1 SYVKKDTVINDGFH
15 ILFEKWKN
23 GVEFE
28 QKFWH
33 NWINS
38 AGGRWQT
45 SFINRTNPDFEISP
59 QIQDILN
66 KISKKKIQILDVGSG
81 PLTKLGKKMQGKE
94 IFITPIDPLADD
106 YNSFLKSAGI
116 IPIVQTIKGTGEDLS
131 KQFINQKFDFIYCSN
146 ALDHSIDP
154 AKVITEMIEVLDDDG
169 YIYLEHNVNEAENQ
183 QYVGFHQWNLQNI
196 EGEFVI
202 WNKEKKVSINNLLG
216 VNYKIEYYNVD
227 NPTVLTLTIRKNN
240 FSQSSLKFEK
250 SLDNKNINRVYEQ
263 SLNRKNK
270 ILFICHDFPPYR
282 YAGAQLYARNLA
294 KAINQSGLA
303 EVEILHPVFLN
314 HNKNVGDYEKVIY
327 DDLVVHR
334 IYKTPNVLDYQNVR
348 SDLIF
353 NFLNKF
359 FEDNH
364 YDLIHFHG
372 LGQMSAVPIEVLSN
386 KNIPMIMTLHDYWFL
401 CDEWHLMTPDQSL
414 CSGPDT
420 VEKCTECL
428 LKNHVEPIK
437 RTELE
442 DIALEYKNYRK
453 TYLYEQ
459 YNKLKHLYAPS
470 NYLKDKFDVYG
481 LKNISVN
488 PLGFILQKT
497 KEKNKSDLIRFGYA
511 GQLIRRKGINT
522 LVEAFLK
529 INKPNVQ
536 LNIWGKSYDE
546 SFKNELFSMIS
557 DKSNIV
563 YHGEYKPED
572 LPDIFANIDITVIP
586 SLMENYPLL
595 VQESYMFK
603 TPVIASDAGGIPEA
617 VTHEV
622 NGLIFKAGN
631 SFDLLEKMNQ
641 IIINPSLIS
650 SFTNNIPIVKDIS
663 EDAMYY
669 ANEYNEIINHDKAIS
684 KHILIYYFKN
694 VHIPILKPITETL
707 KQRGDIDLAVGYMHY
722 APEIRAGFTHEE
734 LEILKSYGLPMYE
747 VPQDFKPDV
756 TIIAD
761 SVYPW
766 VKNCGKLINVGHG
779 VLSKGQYYTNTE
791 TAKREE
797 LSDVVCVPGRYHK
810 EMMEK
815 IISKPVLATGMA
827 KLDDLF
833 SKKINRDTELQR
845 LGLPKDAFYVLFAP
859 TFNDELSAIPYVKD
873 KIYEVLPDPNSI
885 LLIKLHGSTA
895 QHYKD
900 MYSQLNKIDKR
911 VFYLNDLD
919 ITPYLAIAD
928 VLISDVS
935 SVMMEFA
942 ALDKPV
948 VLFNNPLQKTYK
960 NYNSTDLEYTH
971 RDIGYQVESL
981 DEMKLAVLKLNRGI
995 DPYKEKRKFI
1005 TDMLFENK
1013 YTGQATQKI
1022 IETIMQI

>member
-1 SYVKKDTVINDGFH
+1 INCIKNEIEIYCEDGFWVKDFDHYYPVINEYFN
-15 ILFEKWKN
+15 EWKSLLEIKKKSIYN
-23 GVEFE
+23 T
-28 QKFWH
+28 
-33 NWINS
+33 I
-38 AGGRWQT
+38 
-45 SFINRTNPDFEISP
+45 INRIYPVNIWKKTFFKKHQP
-59 QIQDILN
+59 L
-66 KISKKKIQILDVGSG
+66 ISKKNNFIFYSIAKMEYVLPFILELKKSFPNSKFIFNEINYVLLNDLGLNDIDDIIFNDKELTHILKTLKPDFIIQHFPQKDLYNKIRQIS
-81 PLTKLGKKMQGKE
+81 PNTKILLFQHG
-94 IFITPIDPLADD
+94 LADKNYT
-106 YNSFLKSAGI
+106 YNAKYMHQCDFYFVSNQSGEEFLKQQGI
-116 IPIVQTIKGTGEDLS
+116 
-131 KQFINQKFDFIYCSN
+131 NYCKN
-146 ALDHSIDP
+146 
-154 AKVITEMIEVLDDDG
+154 TG
-169 YIYLEHNVNEAENQ
+169 YIPLDYLFNTSFNIKSKMLFFKEYKLDINKKTIM
-183 QYVGFHQWNLQNI
+183 YGPTWGGWWN
-196 EGEFVI
+196 
-202 WNKEKKVSINNLLG
+202 
-216 VNYKIEYYNVD
+216 Y
-227 NPTVLTLTIRKNN
+227 
-240 FSQSSLKFEK
+240 SSLKHWKKILNSISDEFNIIVKLHPNIFSEAKTKIDISNILSELQDYCFNRMNIAFIHDINFYPLLCLKYIDLLISDVSSIVIEALLLNKPVLTWNNHQEELFGIDK
-250 SLDNKNINRVYEQ
+250 SAWEDSVVIDDKSNITNLINQLIIEEHYVGSKINLIIKENKDGRNAKKAVEMFNNYFFI
-263 SLNRKNK
+263 KNPKK

-353 NFLNKF
+353 DFLNKF

-694 VHIPILKPITETL
+694 VHIPILKPITEAL
-707 KQRGDIDLAVGYMHY
+707 KQREDIDLAIGYMHY
-722 APEIRAGFTHEE
+722 
-734 LEILKSYGLPMYE
+734 
-747 VPQDFKPDV
+747 
-756 TIIAD
+756 
-761 SVYPW
+761 
-766 VKNCGKLINVGHG
+766 
-779 VLSKGQYYTNTE
+779 
-791 TAKREE
+791 
-797 LSDVVCVPGRYHK
+797 
-810 EMMEK
+810 
-815 IISKPVLATGMA
+815 
-827 KLDDLF
+827 
-833 SKKINRDTELQR
+833 
-845 LGLPKDAFYVLFAP
+845 
-859 TFNDELSAIPYVKD
+859 
-873 KIYEVLPDPNSI
+873 
-885 LLIKLHGSTA
+885 
-895 QHYKD
+895 
-900 MYSQLNKIDKR
+900 
-911 VFYLNDLD
+911 
-919 ITPYLAIAD
+919 
-928 VLISDVS
+928 
-935 SVMMEFA
+935 
-942 ALDKPV
+942 
-948 VLFNNPLQKTYK
+948 
-960 NYNSTDLEYTH
+960 
-971 RDIGYQVESL
+971 
-981 DEMKLAVLKLNRGI
+981 
-995 DPYKEKRKFI
+995 
-1005 TDMLFENK
+1005 
-1013 YTGQATQKI
+1013 
-1022 IETIMQI
+1022 